1 MQETL
6 DSLSLTDRSI
16 RDRVN
21 MGRRHELRDREFL
34 HTLARHFRPGPILEL
49 GASTGHL
56 ALLLQENGY
65 DVTGSEVE
73 PKLVRAIA
81 SRGVKAALVDATQD
95 IVTQTGETYANIL
108 AQGVIPLIRRDR
120 DTVRRSLRA
129 IHDAL
134 KPQGRLLCV
143 SPYAWRQ
150 PNPGAFF
157 SPKEQMEIARNSG
170 LFEPVIAYPH
180 QVVPPQLY
188 RPWNAKFLN
197 LLDHKLAWIARVRW
211 VWAMEKRSGNLP

>member
-6 DSLSLTDRSI
+6 ESLSLADRSI

-34 HTLARHFRPGPILEL
+34 RTLARHFRPGSILEL

-81 SRGVKAALVDATQD
+81 SRGVKATLVDATRD
-95 IVTQTGETYANIL
+95 IVAQTGRTFPNVL
-108 AQGVIPLIRRDR
+108 AQAVSPLFHRDQ
-120 DTVRRSLRA
+120 T
-129 IHDAL
+129 
-134 KPQGRLLCV
+134 RLLAALLCIHAALEP
-143 SPYAWRQ
+143 SGRFINIGPYAWRQ
-150 PNPGAFF
+150 FEPRACF
-157 SPKEQMEIARNSG
+157 SPREQIDLTRSCG
-170 LFEPVIAYPH
+170 LFRMIACYPH
-180 QVVPPQLY
+180 QVLPPGLY
-188 RPWNAKFLN
+188 RRWNARLLN
-197 LLDHKLAWIARVRW
+197 LLDHKLAYVASTRLVW
-211 VWAMEKRSGNLP
+211 VAEKVEP